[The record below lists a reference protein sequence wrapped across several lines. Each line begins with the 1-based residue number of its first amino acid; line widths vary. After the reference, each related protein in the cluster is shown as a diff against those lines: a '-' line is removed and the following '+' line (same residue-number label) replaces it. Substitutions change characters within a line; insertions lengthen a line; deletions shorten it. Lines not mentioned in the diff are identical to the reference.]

1 MIGNNRN
8 TDLNQ
13 YALELRRSGKLFRE
27 IGAELGVS
35 LEHARCR
42 VVMGERFE
50 KAFERGKNAKI
61 MKDLLISGR
70 LRSGIMNMD
79 ATEMTFDEF
88 LDNVSQQKMLDTPNV
103 GKSCV
108 QELINAFR
116 VKKISEEK
124 IKEWLSVKIKK
135 TKKKRRDA
143 GIPKG
148 PEEKY
153 DTCQKYVIDKGR
165 RVMGRLCNEPL
176 TPKQKKFC
184 DKHKP

>member
-1 MIGNNRN
+1 MVGNNRN
-8 TDLNQ
+8 KDLNQ
-13 YALELRRSGKLFRE
+13 FALGLGRSGKHFRE

-35 LEHARCR
+35 LEQARCR

-116 VKKISEEK
+116 VKKFSEEK
-124 IKEWLSVKIKK
+124 IKEWLNIKIKK
-135 TKKKRRDA
+135 PKKKKETQA
-143 GIPKG
+143 YK
-148 PEEKY
+148 KA
-153 DTCQKYVIDKGR
+153 
-165 RVMGRLCNEPL
+165 
-176 TPKQKKFC
+176 QKK
-184 DKHKP
+184 KMKQTKNTT